1 MPTDKRVRKREG
13 REARLA
19 ELRALEARAKR
30 KRRMIA
36 LGVVAVAVVGVA
48 FVFSGG
54 GDDEVATTNSTTTT
68 IAGESGSGDVCPPAD
83 GTAVRTTK
91 FDKAPTMCIDP
102 AKTYTAKIVTDAGFF
117 DVKLDAA
124 KAPKTVNNFVFLA
137 RYHYFDGLTYHRVI
151 PDFVLQGG
159 DPKGDGTGGPGYEF
173 EDELPAS
180 VDEYKEGSLAMANS
194 GKNTNGSQFFVV
206 VSDAGGRQLSVPNY
220 SLFGQVTEGIDVV
233 KKIEADGS
241 PDGKPKTVHKMITVT
256 ITES

>member
-1 MPTDKRVRKREG
+1 MEEK
-13 REARLA
+13 
-19 ELRALEARAKR
+19 AKR
-30 KRRMIA
+30 KKRLIL

-48 FVFSGG
+48 FLFSG
-54 GDDEVATTNSTTTT
+54 DDDDDVATTNTSTTTT
-68 IAGESGSGDVCPPAD
+68 TISGASGSGDDCPPAD

-102 AKTYTAKIVTDAGFF
+102 AKTYTAKVVTDIGFF
-117 DVKLDAA
+117 TVKLDAA

-137 RYHYFDGLTYHRVI
+137 RYHYFDGLTFHRVI
-151 PDFVLQGG
+151 PGFVIQGG

-180 VDEYKEGSLAMANS
+180 VSEYKEGSLAMANS

-206 VSDAGGRQLSVPNY
+206 VSDAGGQQLSVPNY
-220 SLFGQVTEGIDVV
+220 SLFGQVTDGIDVV

-241 PDGKPKTVHKMITVT
+241 SSGTPTTVHKMISVT